1 MCRVPECMYK
11 NKNKHFR
18 VKMDAVVCVNQVQS
32 RHNKWE

>member
-11 NKNKHFR
+11 NKHFR
-18 VKMDAVVCVNQVQS
+18 VNIDAVVGVNQVQS